1 MCRLWRVQHYCGGV
15 VRHNDLAYAKLV
27 VVLMLTI
34 QDSRSAAMGEYR
46 QAVVVMKMINV
57 GVTYIIWINDWVL
70 IVSYCSDIEICL
82 ICVVVC
88 LWLNKG
94 QICCNGRSIAS
105 LYHLGFRSSKVL
117 EREAKLLCC
126 PISLLLWPHINW
138 LYCIYTHVKM

>member
-1 MCRLWRVQHYCGGV
+1 MCRLWTVQHYCGGV

-46 QAVVVMKMINV
+46 QAVVVMKMINI
-57 GVTYIIWINDWVL
+57 GVTYIIWLSFDCQL
-70 IVSYCSDIEICL
+70 L
-82 ICVVVC
+82 
-88 LWLNKG
+88 LWYWNKYNMCG
-94 QICCNGRSIAS
+94 STYVYDSIFQICCNGRSIAS

-117 EREAKLLCC
+117 EWEAKLLCC